1 MILKSYLLEQNIS
14 LINKYFIN
22 LIYGENIGM
31 KDDIKDQIKIYFKSY
46 EKILF
51 TQDEILKKKDILTEQ
66 VENTS
71 LFSSKKIIFINEVT
85 DKIKDIIYDIGQK
98 PKEDL
103 KIFLFA
109 QTLEKK
115 STLRKNFEKDN
126 TQGIIAC
133 YQDNEKTLGE
143 YIRRKLKDYSG
154 VTQQMINFLIKNCNL
169 DRKTLSNEI
178 DKIKCLFIH
187 KKINTDKLPEL
198 LNNNNNLDFNSV
210 RDACFSAD
218 KNNLNENL
226 GNIVLQNENA
236 YFYLSVLGN
245 RIEKLISLNYQL
257 KKEKNIEKAVDKIK
271 PPIFWKDKPTFY
283 RQIRRWNSEK
293 LGQARRILFDAE
305 IQLKV
310 NANLN
315 NNTLIKNLIINL
327 YQKASSTS

>member
-1 MILKSYLLEQNIS
+1 M
-14 LINKYFIN
+14 
-22 LIYGENIGM
+22 
-31 KDDIKDQIKIYFKSY
+31 
-46 EKILF
+46 
-51 TQDEILKKKDILTEQ
+51 
-66 VENTS
+66 
-71 LFSSKKIIFINEVT
+71 FSSKKIIFINEVT

-115 STLRKNFEKDN
+115 STLRKNFEKDS

-143 YIRRKLKDYSG
+143 YTRRKLKDYSG
-154 VTQQMINFLIKNCNL
+154 VTQQIINFLIKNCNL

-178 DKIKCLFIH
+178 GKIKCLFID

-210 RDACFSAD
+210 RDACFNAD

-236 YFYLSVLGN
+236 YFYLSVLSN
-245 RIEKLISLNYQL
+245 RIEKLINLNYEL
-257 KKEKNIEKAVDKIK
+257 KKEKNIEKAIDKIK

-293 LGQARRILFDAE
+293 LEQARRILFDAE

-327 YQKASSTS
+327 YKKASSTS

>member
-143 YIRRKLKDYSG
+143 YTRRKLKDYSG
-154 VTQQMINFLIKNCNL
+154 VTQQIINFLIKNCNL

-178 DKIKCLFIH
+178 GKIKCLFID

-218 KNNLNENL
+218 KINLNVNL

-236 YFYLSVLGN
+236 YFYLSVLSN
-245 RIEKLISLNYQL
+245 RIEKLINLNYEL
-257 KKEKNIEKAVDKIK
+257 KKEKNIEKAIDKIK

-293 LGQARRILFDAE
+293 LEQARRIVFDAE

-327 YQKASSTS
+327 YKKASSTS

>member
-1 MILKSYLLEQNIS
+1 MILKSYLVEQNIS
-14 LINKYFIN
+14 LIDKYFIN

-31 KDDIKDQIKIYFKSY
+31 KDDIKDQIKIYFKNH

-51 TQDEILKKKDILTEQ
+51 TQDEILKKKDILIEQ

-71 LFSSKKIIFINEVT
+71 LFSNKKIIFVNEVT
-85 DKIKDIIYDIGQK
+85 DKIKDIINDVGQK

-109 QTLEKK
+109 QSLEKK
-115 STLRKNFEKDN
+115 SKLRKNFEKDN

-143 YIRRKLKDYSG
+143 YTRRKLKDYSG
-154 VTQQMINFLIKNCNL
+154 ITQQMINFLIKNCNL

-178 DKIKCLFIH
+178 DKIKCLFID

-218 KNNLNENL
+218 KTNLNENL

-236 YFYLSVLGN
+236 YFYLSILSN
-245 RIEKLISLNYQL
+245 RIEKLINLNYEL
-257 KKEKNIEKAVDKIK
+257 KKDKNIEKAIDSLR
-271 PPIFWKDKPTFY
+271 PPIFWKDKPIFY
-283 RQIRRWNSEK
+283 KQIKNWNLKK
-293 LGQARRILFDAE
+293 LEEAKKMLFDTE
-305 IQLKV
+305 ILIKTKM
-310 NANLN
+310 NSN
-315 NNTLIKNLIINL
+315 NNTLIKNLIVNL
-327 YQKASSTS
+327 CNKAASTS

>member
-14 LINKYFIN
+14 LIDKYFIN

-31 KDDIKDQIKIYFKSY
+31 KDDIKDQIKIYFKNH
-46 EKILF
+46 EKVLF
-51 TQDEILKKKDILTEQ
+51 TQDEILKKKDILIEQ

-71 LFSSKKIIFINEVT
+71 LFSNKKIIFVNEVT
-85 DKIKDIIYDIGQK
+85 DKIKDIINDIGQK

-115 STLRKNFEKDN
+115 SSLRKSFEKEN

-133 YQDNEKTLGE
+133 YHDNEKTLGE
-143 YIRRKLKDYSG
+143 YIRRKLKDYTG

-178 DKIKCLFIH
+178 DKIKCLFID
-187 KKINTDKLPEL
+187 KKVSIDKLPEL
-198 LNNNNNLDFNSV
+198 LNNNNNLDFNNV
-210 RDACFSAD
+210 RDACLSAD
-218 KNNLNENL
+218 KSNLNENL

-236 YFYLSVLGN
+236 YFYLSILSN
-245 RIEKLISLNYQL
+245 RIEKLRNLNYEL
-257 KKEKNIEKAVDKIK
+257 KREKNIEKAIDKMK

-283 RQIRRWNSEK
+283 KQINRWNSEK
-293 LGQARRILFDAE
+293 LEQARKILFDVE
-305 IQLKV
+305 IQLKL

-315 NNTLIKNLIINL
+315 NNTLIKNLIVDL

>member
-14 LINKYFIN
+14 LIDKYFIN

-31 KDDIKDQIKIYFKSY
+31 KDDIKDQIKIYFKNH
-46 EKILF
+46 EKVLF
-51 TQDEILKKKDILTEQ
+51 TQDEILKKKDILNEQ

-85 DKIKDIIYDIGQK
+85 DKIKDIIYDVGQK

-109 QTLEKK
+109 QNLEKK
-115 STLRKNFEKDN
+115 STLRKDFEKEN

-133 YQDNEKTLGE
+133 YQDNERTLGE
-143 YIRRKLKDYSG
+143 YTRRKLKNYSG

-178 DKIKCLFIH
+178 DKIKCLFID

-198 LNNNNNLDFNSV
+198 LNYNNNLDFNSV

-218 KNNLNENL
+218 KTNLNENL
-226 GNIVLQNENA
+226 GNIILQNENA
-236 YFYLSVLGN
+236 YFYLSILNN
-245 RIEKLISLNYQL
+245 RIEKLISLNYEL
-257 KKEKNIEKAVDKIK
+257 KKEKNIEKAIDKMK
-271 PPIFWKDKPTFY
+271 PPIFWKDKPTFHK
-283 RQIRRWNSEK
+283 QISRWNSEK
-293 LGQARRILFDAE
+293 LEQARRILFDAE

-315 NNTLIKNLIINL
+315 NNTLIKNLILDL

>member
-14 LINKYFIN
+14 IIDKYFIN

-31 KDDIKDQIKIYFKSY
+31 KDDIKDQIKIYFKNH
-46 EKILF
+46 EKISF
-51 TQDEILKKKDILTEQ
+51 TQDEILKKRDILHEQ

-71 LFSSKKIIFINEVT
+71 LFSNKKIIFINEVT
-85 DKIKDIIYDIGQK
+85 DKIKDIIYDVGK
-98 PKEDL
+98 EPKEDL

-115 STLRKNFEKDN
+115 SILRKNFEKEN

-143 YIRRKLKDYSG
+143 YTRQKLKDYSG

-169 DRKTLSNEI
+169 DRKTLSGEI
-178 DKIKCLFIH
+178 DKIKCLFID

-218 KNNLNENL
+218 KTNLNENL

-236 YFYLSVLGN
+236 YFYLNILSN
-245 RIEKLISLNYQL
+245 RIEKLINLNYEL
-257 KKEKNIEKAVDKIK
+257 KKEKNIEKAIDKMK

-283 RQIRRWNSEK
+283 KQISKWNSEK
-293 LGQARRILFDAE
+293 LKQARKILFEAE

-315 NNTLIKNLIINL
+315 NNTLIKNLIVDL

>member
-1 MILKSYLLEQNIS
+1 MILKSYLVEQNIS
-14 LINKYFIN
+14 LIDKYFIN

-31 KDDIKDQIKIYFKSY
+31 KDDIKSQIKIYFKNH

-51 TQDEILKKKDILTEQ
+51 TQDEILKKKDILIEQ

-98 PKEDL
+98 PKDDL

-143 YIRRKLKDYSG
+143 YTRKKLKDYSG
-154 VTQQMINFLIKNCNL
+154 VTQHMINFLIKNCNL
-169 DRKTLSNEI
+169 DRKTLSGEI
-178 DKIKCLFIH
+178 DKIKCLFID
-187 KKINTDKLPEL
+187 KKINIDKLPEL

-218 KNNLNENL
+218 KNNLNVNL

-236 YFYLSVLGN
+236 YFYLSILSN
-245 RIEKLISLNYQL
+245 RIEKLRNLNFEL
-257 KKEKNIEKAVDKIK
+257 KREKNIEKAIDKMK

-283 RQIRRWNSEK
+283 KQINRWNSEK
-293 LGQARRILFDAE
+293 LEQARKILFDVE
-305 IQLKV
+305 IQLKL

-315 NNTLIKNLIINL
+315 NNTLIKNLIVDL

>member
-1 MILKSYLLEQNIS
+1 MEQNIS

-31 KDDIKDQIKIYFKSY
+31 KDDIKDQIKIYFKNH
-46 EKILF
+46 EKISF
-51 TQDEILKKKDILTEQ
+51 TQDEILKKRDILHEQ

-71 LFSSKKIIFINEVT
+71 LFSNKKIIFINEVT

-98 PKEDL
+98 PKKDL

-115 STLRKNFEKDN
+115 SILRKNFEKEN

-143 YIRRKLKDYSG
+143 YTRQKLKDYSG

-169 DRKTLSNEI
+169 DRKTLSGEI
-178 DKIKCLFIH
+178 DKIKCLFID
-187 KKINTDKLPEL
+187 KKISSDKLPEL

-218 KNNLNENL
+218 KTNLNENL

-236 YFYLSVLGN
+236 YFYLNILSN
-245 RIEKLISLNYQL
+245 RIEKLINLNYEL
-257 KKEKNIEKAVDKIK
+257 KKEKNIEKAIDKMK

-283 RQIRRWNSEK
+283 KQIRRWNSEK
-293 LGQARRILFDAE
+293 LEQARKILFDAE

-315 NNTLIKNLIINL
+315 NNILIKNLIVNL

>member
-1 MILKSYLLEQNIS
+1 MFLKSYLLEQNIS
-14 LINKYFIN
+14 LIDKYFIN

-31 KDDIKDQIKIYFKSY
+31 KDDIKDQIKIYFKDH

-51 TQDEILKKKDILTEQ
+51 TQDEILKEKNILIEQ

-71 LFSSKKIIFINEVT
+71 LFCSKKIIFVNEVT
-85 DKIKDIIYDIGQK
+85 DKIRDIIYDIGQK

-115 STLRKNFEKDN
+115 SSLRKYFEKEN

-133 YQDNEKTLGE
+133 YQDNERTLGE
-143 YIRRKLKDYSG
+143 YIRRKLKDYTG
-154 VTQQMINFLIKNCNL
+154 VTQEMINFLIKNCNL

-178 DKIKCLFIH
+178 DKIKCLFID

-218 KNNLNENL
+218 KTNLNENL

-236 YFYLSVLGN
+236 YFYLSILSN
-245 RIEKLISLNYQL
+245 RIEKLINLSYEL
-257 KKEKNIEKAVDKIK
+257 KREKNIEKAIDKMK

-283 RQIRRWNSEK
+283 KQIRRWNSEK
-293 LGQARRILFDAE
+293 LEQARKILFDAE

-315 NNTLIKNLIINL
+315 NNTLIKNLIVDL
-327 YQKASSTS
+327 YHKASSTS

>member
-14 LINKYFIN
+14 LIDKYFIN

-31 KDDIKDQIKIYFKSY
+31 KDDIKDQIKIYFKNH
-46 EKILF
+46 EKVLF
-51 TQDEILKKKDILTEQ
+51 TQDEILKKKDILIEQ

-85 DKIKDIIYDIGQK
+85 DKIKDIIYDVGQK

-115 STLRKNFEKDN
+115 SILRKNFEKEK

-133 YQDNEKTLGE
+133 YHDNERTLGE
-143 YIRRKLKDYSG
+143 YTRRKLKDYSG

-178 DKIKCLFIH
+178 DKIKCLFID

-210 RDACFSAD
+210 RDSCFSAD

-236 YFYLSVLGN
+236 YFYLSILSN
-245 RIEKLISLNYQL
+245 RIEKLINLNYEL
-257 KKEKNIEKAVDKIK
+257 KKEKNIEKAIDKMK
-271 PPIFWKDKPTFY
+271 PPIFWKDKPTFNK
-283 RQIRRWNSEK
+283 QVSRWNSEK
-293 LGQARRILFDAE
+293 LEQARKILFE
-305 IQLKV
+305 TEVQLKV

-315 NNTLIKNLIINL
+315 NNILIKNLIDDL

>member
-143 YIRRKLKDYSG
+143 YTRRKLKDYSG
-154 VTQQMINFLIKNCNL
+154 VTQQIINFLIKNCNL

-178 DKIKCLFIH
+178 DKIKCLFID

-210 RDACFSAD
+210 RDACFNAD

-226 GNIVLQNENA
+226 GNIFLQNENA
-236 YFYLSVLGN
+236 YFYLSVLSN
-245 RIEKLISLNYQL
+245 RIEKLINLNYEL
-257 KKEKNIEKAVDKIK
+257 KKEKNIEKAIDKIK

-293 LGQARRILFDAE
+293 LEQARRIIFDAE

-315 NNTLIKNLIINL
+315 NNILIKNLIINL

>member
-1 MILKSYLLEQNIS
+1 MILKSFLLEQNIS
-14 LINKYFIN
+14 LIDKYFIN

-31 KDDIKDQIKIYFKSY
+31 KDDIKDQIKIYFKNY

-51 TQDEILKKKDILTEQ
+51 TQEEILKKKNILIEQ

-71 LFSSKKIIFINEVT
+71 LFSSKKIIFINDVT
-85 DKIKDIIYDIGQK
+85 DKIKDIINDIGQK

-133 YQDNEKTLGE
+133 YHDNEKTLGV
-143 YIRRKLKDYSG
+143 YIRKKLKNYTG

-178 DKIKCLFIH
+178 DKIKCLFIN
-187 KKINTDKLPEL
+187 KKINIDKLPEL

-210 RDACFSAD
+210 RDSCFSAD
-218 KNNLNENL
+218 KVNLNENL

-236 YFYLSVLGN
+236 YFYLSVLSN
-245 RIEKLISLNYQL
+245 RIEKLINLNYEL
-257 KKEKNIEKAVDKIK
+257 KKEKNIEKAIDKIK

-283 RQIRRWNSEK
+283 KQIRRWNSEK
-293 LGQARRILFDAE
+293 LKQARKILFDAE

-310 NANLN
+310 NSNLN
-315 NNTLIKNLIINL
+315 NNTLIKNLIVDL

>member
-1 MILKSYLLEQNIS
+1 MILKSYLLEQNIT
-14 LINKYFIN
+14 LIDKYFIN

-31 KDDIKDQIKIYFKSY
+31 KDDIKDQIKIYFKNH
-46 EKILF
+46 EKVLF
-51 TQDEILKKKDILTEQ
+51 TQDEILKKKDILIEQ

-98 PKEDL
+98 PKDDL

-143 YIRRKLKDYSG
+143 YTRRKLKNYSG
-154 VTQQMINFLIKNCNL
+154 ITQQMINFLIKNCNL

-178 DKIKCLFIH
+178 DKIKCLFID

-210 RDACFSAD
+210 RDACFNAD

-236 YFYLSVLGN
+236 YFYLSVLSN
-245 RIEKLISLNYQL
+245 RIEKLINLNYEL
-257 KKEKNIEKAVDKIK
+257 KKEKNIEKAIDKIK
-271 PPIFWKDKPTFY
+271 PPIFWKDKPKFY
-283 RQIRRWNSEK
+283 KQIGRWNSEK
-293 LGQARRILFDAE
+293 LKQARKILFDAE
-305 IQLKV
+305 IQLKI

-315 NNTLIKNLIINL
+315 NNTLIKNLIVNL

>member
-1 MILKSYLLEQNIS
+1 MFLKSYLLEQNIS
-14 LINKYFIN
+14 LIDKYFIN

-31 KDDIKDQIKIYFKSY
+31 KDDIKDQIKIYFKDH

-51 TQDEILKKKDILTEQ
+51 TQDEILKEKNILIEQ

-71 LFSSKKIIFINEVT
+71 LFCSKKIIFVNEVT
-85 DKIKDIIYDIGQK
+85 DKIRDIIYDIGQK

-115 STLRKNFEKDN
+115 SSLRKYFEKEN

-133 YQDNEKTLGE
+133 YQDNERTLGE
-143 YIRRKLKDYSG
+143 YIRRKLKDYTG
-154 VTQQMINFLIKNCNL
+154 VTQEMINFLIKNCNL

-178 DKIKCLFIH
+178 DKIKCLFID

-218 KNNLNENL
+218 KTNLNENL

-236 YFYLSVLGN
+236 YFYLNILSN
-245 RIEKLISLNYQL
+245 RIEKLINLNYEL
-257 KKEKNIEKAVDKIK
+257 KKEKNIEKAIDKMK

-283 RQIRRWNSEK
+283 KQIRRWNSEK
-293 LGQARRILFDAE
+293 LEQARKILFDAE

-315 NNTLIKNLIINL
+315 NNTLIKNLIVDL
-327 YQKASSTS
+327 YHKASSTS

>member
-143 YIRRKLKDYSG
+143 YTRRKLKDYSG
-154 VTQQMINFLIKNCNL
+154 VTQQIINFLIKNCNL

-178 DKIKCLFIH
+178 DKIKCLFID

-210 RDACFSAD
+210 RDACFNAD

-236 YFYLSVLGN
+236 YFYLSVLSN
-245 RIEKLISLNYQL
+245 RIEKLINLNYEL
-257 KKEKNIEKAVDKIK
+257 KKEKNIEKAIDKIK

-293 LGQARRILFDAE
+293 LEQARRILFDAE

>member
-14 LINKYFIN
+14 LIDKYFIN

-31 KDDIKDQIKIYFKSY
+31 KDDIKDQIKIYFKNH
-46 EKILF
+46 EKVLF
-51 TQDEILKKKDILTEQ
+51 TQDEILKKKDILIEQ

-85 DKIKDIIYDIGQK
+85 DKIKDIIYDVGQK
-98 PKEDL
+98 PKEEL

-109 QTLEKK
+109 QILEKK
-115 STLRKNFEKDN
+115 SILRKNFEKEK

-133 YQDNEKTLGE
+133 YHDNERTLGE
-143 YIRRKLKDYSG
+143 YTRRKLKDYSG

-178 DKIKCLFIH
+178 DKIKCLFID

-210 RDACFSAD
+210 RDSCFSAD

-236 YFYLSVLGN
+236 YFYLSILSN
-245 RIEKLISLNYQL
+245 RIEKLINLNYEL
-257 KKEKNIEKAVDKIK
+257 KKEKNIEKAIDKMK
-271 PPIFWKDKPTFY
+271 PPIFWKDKPIFY
-283 RQIRRWNSEK
+283 KQVSRWNSEK
-293 LGQARRILFDAE
+293 LEQARKILFE
-305 IQLKV
+305 TEVQLKV

-315 NNTLIKNLIINL
+315 NNTLIKNLIVDL

>member
-31 KDDIKDQIKIYFKSY
+31 KDDIKDQIKIYYKSY

-143 YIRRKLKDYSG
+143 YTRRKLKDYSG
-154 VTQQMINFLIKNCNL
+154 VTQQIINFLIKNCNL

-178 DKIKCLFIH
+178 DKIKCLFID

-210 RDACFSAD
+210 RDACFNAD

-226 GNIVLQNENA
+226 GNIFLQNENA
-236 YFYLSVLGN
+236 YFYLSVLSN
-245 RIEKLISLNYQL
+245 RIEKLINLNYEL
-257 KKEKNIEKAVDKIK
+257 KKEKNIEKAIDKIK

-283 RQIRRWNSEK
+283 KQIRRWNSEK
-293 LGQARRILFDAE
+293 LEQARRILFDAE

-315 NNTLIKNLIINL
+315 NNILIKNLIINL

>member
-14 LINKYFIN
+14 LIDKYFIN

-31 KDDIKDQIKIYFKSY
+31 KDDIKNQIKIHFKNH

-51 TQDEILKKKDILTEQ
+51 TQDEVLKNKSILTEQ
-66 VENTS
+66 VENIS

-85 DKIKDIIYDIGQK
+85 DKIKDIIFDIGQK

-109 QTLEKK
+109 QALEKR
-115 STLRKNFEKDN
+115 SALRKSFEIEK
-126 TQGIIAC
+126 TQSIIAC
-133 YQDNEKTLGE
+133 YHDNERTLGE
-143 YIRRKLKDYSG
+143 YTRRKLKDYSG

-178 DKIKCLFIH
+178 DKIKCLFID

-210 RDACFSAD
+210 RDTCFSAD
-218 KNNLNENL
+218 KDNLNENL
-226 GNIVLQNENA
+226 GNIVLQKENA
-236 YFYLSVLGN
+236 YFYLSVLSN
-245 RIEKLISLNYQL
+245 RIEKLINLNYEL
-257 KKEKNIEKAVDKIK
+257 KKEKNIEKAIDKMK
-271 PPIFWKDKPTFY
+271 PPIFWKDKPTFHK
-283 RQIRRWNSEK
+283 QISRWNSEK
-293 LGQARRILFDAE
+293 LEQARKILFDAE

-310 NANLN
+310 NSNLN
-315 NNTLIKNLIINL
+315 NNTLIKNLIVDL

>member
-143 YIRRKLKDYSG
+143 YTRRKLKDYSG
-154 VTQQMINFLIKNCNL
+154 VTQQIINFLIKNCNL

-178 DKIKCLFIH
+178 DKIKCLFID

-236 YFYLSVLGN
+236 YFYLSVLSN
-245 RIEKLISLNYQL
+245 RIEKLINLNYEL
-257 KKEKNIEKAVDKIK
+257 KKEKNIEKAIDKIK

-293 LGQARRILFDAE
+293 LEQARRILFDAE

>member
-14 LINKYFIN
+14 LIDKYFIN

-31 KDDIKDQIKIYFKSY
+31 KDDIKDQIKIYFKNY
-46 EKILF
+46 EKVLF
-51 TQDEILKKKDILTEQ
+51 TQDEILKKKDILIEQ

-98 PKEDL
+98 PKDDL

-133 YQDNEKTLGE
+133 YQDNEKTLAE
-143 YIRRKLKDYSG
+143 YTRRRLKDYSG

-178 DKIKCLFIH
+178 DKIKCLFID
-187 KKINTDKLPEL
+187 KKINTD
-198 LNNNNNLDFNSV
+198 
-210 RDACFSAD
+210 
-218 KNNLNENL
+218 
-226 GNIVLQNENA
+226 
-236 YFYLSVLGN
+236 
-245 RIEKLISLNYQL
+245 
-257 KKEKNIEKAVDKIK
+257 
-271 PPIFWKDKPTFY
+271 
-283 RQIRRWNSEK
+283 
-293 LGQARRILFDAE
+293 
-305 IQLKV
+305 
-310 NANLN
+310 
-315 NNTLIKNLIINL
+315 
-327 YQKASSTS
+327 

>member
-14 LINKYFIN
+14 LIDKYFIN

-31 KDDIKDQIKIYFKSY
+31 KDDIKGQIKIYFKNH
-46 EKILF
+46 EKILL
-51 TQDEILKKKDILTEQ
+51 TQDEILKKKDILIEQ

-85 DKIKDIIYDIGQK
+85 DKIKDIIYDIAQK
-98 PKEDL
+98 PKDDL

-126 TQGIIAC
+126 IHGIVAC

-143 YIRRKLKDYSG
+143 YTRRKLRDYSG

-178 DKIKCLFIH
+178 DKIKCLFID

-210 RDACFSAD
+210 RDACFNAD

-236 YFYLSVLGN
+236 YFYLSVLSN
-245 RIEKLISLNYQL
+245 RIEKLINLNYEL
-257 KKEKNIEKAVDKIK
+257 KKEKNIEKAIDKIK
-271 PPIFWKDKPTFY
+271 PPIFWKDKPEFY
-283 RQIRRWNSEK
+283 KQISRWNSEK
-293 LGQARRILFDAE
+293 LKQARKILFDAE
-305 IQLKV
+305 IQLKI

-315 NNTLIKNLIINL
+315 NNTLIKNLIVDL

>member
-14 LINKYFIN
+14 LIDKYFIN

-31 KDDIKDQIKIYFKSY
+31 KDDIKNQIKIYFKTH

-51 TQDEILKKKDILTEQ
+51 TQDEILKKKDILIEQ

-115 STLRKNFEKDN
+115 STLRKNFEKEN
-126 TQGIIAC
+126 KQAIIAC
-133 YQDNEKTLGE
+133 YHDNEKTLGE
-143 YIRRKLKDYSG
+143 YTRRKLKSYSG
-154 VTQQMINFLIKNCNL
+154 VTQQLINLLIKSCNL
-169 DRKTLSNEI
+169 DRKNLSNEI
-178 DKIKCLFIH
+178 DKIKCLFID
-187 KKINTDKLPEL
+187 KKIDTDKLPEL
-198 LNNNNNLDFNSV
+198 LNYNNNLDFNSV
-210 RDACFSAD
+210 RDSCFSAD
-218 KNNLNENL
+218 KINLNENL

-236 YFYLSVLGN
+236 YFYLSILSN
-245 RIEKLISLNYQL
+245 RIEKLINLNYEL
-257 KKEKNIEKAVDKIK
+257 KKEKNIEKAIDKMK

-283 RQIRRWNSEK
+283 KQINRWNSEK
-293 LGQARRILFDAE
+293 LEQARKILFDVE
-305 IQLKV
+305 IQIKL

-315 NNTLIKNLIINL
+315 NNTLIKNLIVDL

>member
-14 LINKYFIN
+14 LIDKYFIN

-31 KDDIKDQIKIYFKSY
+31 KDDIKDQIKIYFKNH

-51 TQDEILKKKDILTEQ
+51 TQDEILKKKDILIEQ

-85 DKIKDIIYDIGQK
+85 DKIKDIIHDVGQK

-115 STLRKNFEKDN
+115 SILRKNFEKEK

-133 YQDNEKTLGE
+133 YHDNERTLGE
-143 YIRRKLKDYSG
+143 YTRRKLKDYSG

-178 DKIKCLFIH
+178 DKIKCLFID

-236 YFYLSVLGN
+236 YFYLSILSN
-245 RIEKLISLNYQL
+245 RIEKLINLNYEL
-257 KKEKNIEKAVDKIK
+257 KKEKNIEKAIDKMK
-271 PPIFWKDKPTFY
+271 PPIFWKDKPTFNK
-283 RQIRRWNSEK
+283 QVSRWNSEK
-293 LGQARRILFDAE
+293 LEQARKILFE
-305 IQLKV
+305 TEVQLKV

-315 NNTLIKNLIINL
+315 NNTLIKNLIVDL

>member
-31 KDDIKDQIKIYFKSY
+31 KDDIKDQIKIYFKDH

-51 TQDEILKKKDILTEQ
+51 TQDEILKEKNILIEQ

-71 LFSSKKIIFINEVT
+71 LFCSKKIIFVNEVT
-85 DKIKDIIYDIGQK
+85 DKIRDIIYDIGQK

-115 STLRKNFEKDN
+115 SSLRKYFEKEN

-133 YQDNEKTLGE
+133 YQDNERTLGE
-143 YIRRKLKDYSG
+143 YIRRKLKDYTG
-154 VTQQMINFLIKNCNL
+154 VTQEMINFLIKNCNL

-178 DKIKCLFIH
+178 DKIKCLFID

-218 KNNLNENL
+218 KTNLNENL

-236 YFYLSVLGN
+236 YFYLNILSN
-245 RIEKLISLNYQL
+245 RIEKLINLNYEL
-257 KKEKNIEKAVDKIK
+257 KKEKNIEKAIDKMK

-283 RQIRRWNSEK
+283 KQISKWNSEK
-293 LGQARRILFDAE
+293 LKQARKILFEAE

-315 NNTLIKNLIINL
+315 NNTLIKNLIVDL

>member
-143 YIRRKLKDYSG
+143 YTRRKLKDYSG

-178 DKIKCLFIH
+178 DKIKCLFID

-210 RDACFSAD
+210 RDACFNAD

-236 YFYLSVLGN
+236 YFYLSVLSN
-245 RIEKLISLNYQL
+245 RIEKLINLNYEL
-257 KKEKNIEKAVDKIK
+257 KKEKNIEKAIDKIK

-293 LGQARRILFDAE
+293 LEQARRIVFDAE

-327 YQKASSTS
+327 YKKASSTS

>member
-14 LINKYFIN
+14 LIDKYFIN

-31 KDDIKDQIKIYFKSY
+31 KDDIKSQIKIYFKNH

-51 TQDEILKKKDILTEQ
+51 TQDEILKKKDILIEQ

-98 PKEDL
+98 PKDDL

-126 TQGIIAC
+126 IHGIVAC

-143 YIRRKLKDYSG
+143 YTRRKLRDYSG

-178 DKIKCLFIH
+178 DKIKCLFID
-187 KKINTDKLPEL
+187 KKINIDKLPEL
-198 LNNNNNLDFNSV
+198 LNNNNNLDFNSI

-218 KNNLNENL
+218 KKNLNENL
-226 GNIVLQNENA
+226 GNITLQNENA
-236 YFYLSVLGN
+236 YFYLGILSN
-245 RIEKLISLNYQL
+245 RIEKLINLNYEL
-257 KKEKNIEKAVDKIK
+257 KKEKNIEKAIDKIK
-271 PPIFWKDKPTFY
+271 PPIFWKDKPIFY
-283 RQIRRWNSEK
+283 KQINRWNSEK
-293 LGQARRILFDAE
+293 LEQARKILFDAE
-305 IQLKV
+305 IQIKV

-315 NNTLIKNLIINL
+315 NNTLIKNLIVDL

>member
-14 LINKYFIN
+14 LIEKYFIN

-31 KDDIKDQIKIYFKSY
+31 KDDIKDQIKIYFKNH
-46 EKILF
+46 EKVLF
-51 TQDEILKKKDILTEQ
+51 TQDEILKKKDILIEQ

-85 DKIKDIIYDIGQK
+85 DKIKDIIYDVGQK

-115 STLRKNFEKDN
+115 SILRKNFEKEK

-133 YQDNEKTLGE
+133 YHDNERTLGE
-143 YIRRKLKDYSG
+143 YTRRKLKDYSG

-178 DKIKCLFIH
+178 DKIKCLFID

-210 RDACFSAD
+210 RDSCFSAD

-236 YFYLSVLGN
+236 YFYLSILSN
-245 RIEKLISLNYQL
+245 RIEKLINLNYEL
-257 KKEKNIEKAVDKIK
+257 KKEKNIEKAIDKMK
-271 PPIFWKDKPTFY
+271 PPIFWKDKPTFNK
-283 RQIRRWNSEK
+283 QVSRWNSEK
-293 LGQARRILFDAE
+293 LEQARKILFE
-305 IQLKV
+305 TEVQLKV

-315 NNTLIKNLIINL
+315 NNTLIKNLIVDL

>member
-1 MILKSYLLEQNIS
+1 MFLKSYLLEQNIS
-14 LINKYFIN
+14 LIDKYFIN

-31 KDDIKDQIKIYFKSY
+31 KDDIKDQIKIYFKDH

-51 TQDEILKKKDILTEQ
+51 TQDEILKEKNILIEQ

-71 LFSSKKIIFINEVT
+71 LFCSKKIIFVNEVT
-85 DKIKDIIYDIGQK
+85 DKIRDIIYDIGQK

-115 STLRKNFEKDN
+115 SSLRKYFEKEN

-133 YQDNEKTLGE
+133 YQDNERTLGE
-143 YIRRKLKDYSG
+143 YIRRKLKDYTG
-154 VTQQMINFLIKNCNL
+154 VTQEMINFLIKNCNL

-178 DKIKCLFIH
+178 DKIKCLFID

-210 RDACFSAD
+210 RDACLSAD
-218 KNNLNENL
+218 KKNLNENL

-236 YFYLSVLGN
+236 YFYLSILSN
-245 RIEKLISLNYQL
+245 RIEKLINLSYEL
-257 KKEKNIEKAVDKIK
+257 KREKNIEKAIDKMK

-283 RQIRRWNSEK
+283 KQIRRWNSEK
-293 LGQARRILFDAE
+293 LEQARKILFDAE

-315 NNTLIKNLIINL
+315 NNTLIKNLIVDL
-327 YQKASSTS
+327 YHKASSTS

>member
-1 MILKSYLLEQNIS
+1 
-14 LINKYFIN
+14 
-22 LIYGENIGM
+22 M

-143 YIRRKLKDYSG
+143 YTRRKLKDYSG
-154 VTQQMINFLIKNCNL
+154 VTQQIINFLIKNCNL

-178 DKIKCLFIH
+178 DKIKCLFID

-210 RDACFSAD
+210 RDACFNAD

-236 YFYLSVLGN
+236 YFYLSVLSN
-245 RIEKLISLNYQL
+245 RIEKLINLNYEL
-257 KKEKNIEKAVDKIK
+257 KKEKNIEKAIDKIK

-293 LGQARRILFDAE
+293 LEQARRILFDAE

>member
-22 LIYGENIGM
+22 LFYGENIGM
-31 KDDIKDQIKIYFKSY
+31 KDDIKDQIKTFFKNH
-46 EKILF
+46 EKILL
-51 TQDEILKKKDILTEQ
+51 TQDEILKKKDILIEQ
-66 VENTS
+66 VENSS
-71 LFSSKKIIFINEVT
+71 LFSSKKIIVINDVT
-85 DKIKDIIYDIGQK
+85 DKIKDIIYDVGQK

-143 YIRRKLKDYSG
+143 YIRKKLRDYSG

-178 DKIKCLFIH
+178 DKIKCLFID

-198 LNNNNNLDFNSV
+198 LNNNNNLDFNRV
-210 RDACFSAD
+210 RDACFGAD

-236 YFYLSVLGN
+236 YFYLSVLSN
-245 RIEKLISLNYQL
+245 RIEKLINLNYEL
-257 KKEKNIEKAVDKIK
+257 KKEKNIEKAIDKIK

-283 RQIRRWNSEK
+283 KQINRWNSEK
-293 LGQARRILFDAE
+293 LKQARKILFDAE
-305 IQLKV
+305 IQLKI

-315 NNTLIKNLIINL
+315 NNTLIKNLIVDL

>member
-31 KDDIKDQIKIYFKSY
+31 KDDIKNQIKIHFKNY

-51 TQDEILKKKDILTEQ
+51 NQDEILKKKDILIEQ

-85 DKIKDIIYDIGQK
+85 DKIKDIIIDIGQK
-98 PKEDL
+98 PKENL

-115 STLRKNFEKDN
+115 SLLRKNFEKEN

-133 YQDNEKTLGE
+133 YHDNEKILGE
-143 YIRRKLKDYSG
+143 YIRKKLKDYTG

-178 DKIKCLFIH
+178 DKIKCLFID
-187 KKINTDKLPEL
+187 KKINIDKLPEL
-198 LNNNNNLDFNSV
+198 LNNNNNLDFNSI

-218 KNNLNENL
+218 KKNLNENL
-226 GNIVLQNENA
+226 GNITLQNENA
-236 YFYLSVLGN
+236 YFYLGILSN
-245 RIEKLISLNYQL
+245 RIEKLINLNYEL
-257 KKEKNIEKAVDKIK
+257 KKEKNIEKAIDKIK
-271 PPIFWKDKPTFY
+271 PPIFWKDKPIFY
-283 RQIRRWNSEK
+283 KQINRWNSEK
-293 LGQARRILFDAE
+293 LEQARKILFDAE
-305 IQLKV
+305 IQIKV

-315 NNTLIKNLIINL
+315 NNTLIKNLIVDL

>member
-143 YIRRKLKDYSG
+143 YTRRKLKDYSG
-154 VTQQMINFLIKNCNL
+154 VTQQIINFLIKNCNL
-169 DRKTLSNEI
+169 DRKTLSYEI
-178 DKIKCLFIH
+178 DKIKCLFID

-210 RDACFSAD
+210 RDACFNAD

-236 YFYLSVLGN
+236 YFYLSVLSN
-245 RIEKLISLNYQL
+245 RIEKLINLNYEL
-257 KKEKNIEKAVDKIK
+257 KKEKNIEKAIDKIK

-293 LGQARRILFDAE
+293 LEQARRIVFDAE

-327 YQKASSTS
+327 YKKASSTS